1 MQRKQP
7 KCKALLAALT
17 LTLLLSFTPV
27 CHAADN
33 LTNFNTICDWAET
46 TLPDYFSPMGVQ
58 TFETSGYLI
67 RYYENTNTYVGTING
82 NFYILGGAFGNEVV
96 NAGTMEYLLTLINP
110 PETITFAK
118 TFGGTSSDHGFSVQQ
133 TADGGYIIGG
143 DTWSVP
149 GGYYVYLL
157 KTDNN
162 GNEIWAKTFGG
173 TSYDYGYSVQ
183 QTTDGG
189 YIIAGYIYS
198 SGTDGKDVYLIKTDS
213 NGNIN
218 NQGGLNAR
226 NPIKVSGCSG
236 MALAHSRRPSMAGCE
251 ASAAN
256 HIV

>member
-33 LTNFNTICDWAET
+33 LTNFNTICNWAET

-133 TADGGYIIGG
+133 TADGGYIISG

-183 QTTDGG
+183 QTAVHGR
-189 YIIAGYIYS
+189 
-198 SGTDGKDVYLIKTDS
+198 L
-213 NGNIN
+213 
-218 NQGGLNAR
+218 
-226 NPIKVSGCSG
+226 P
-236 MALAHSRRPSMAGCE
+236 RRPPRITSCDSFGGQYRYEPSPNILNIFPTISCFLRQPFKSKVLIDRRYPCPRRMAKW
-251 ASAAN
+251 AI
-256 HIV
+256 HIL